1 MKITKDSFLSIVVLF
16 VGFSAR
22 IAICQMK
29 HVEMMGTYYQ
39 LTDTLIS
46 HVVPPPPQCSDGL
59 ATENETAVSA
69 EVKLWAPRM
78 KIMHNN
84 LQVHLTKV
92 ITSCTTYFFGA
103 VERSIDSSERISI
116 DSATWTDEHQK
127 IKDEF
132 VINGIVPTHSPLA
145 YDCAW
150 TGTNKKENIILEFE
164 HIGVSFSPDKKFTAP
179 ISADFDPANRSY
191 PLRKGEL
198 WLHPKTAFS
207 ICDVELVG
215 AYPGIYHNIGAWKR
229 LDIPSQK
236 ELFYVDDSH
245 FIKCSEEITLL
256 KTKGGYLISVEG
268 LPKNNSSNNSLVVS
282 NARNK
287 RSVDNSEILL
297 EETDVPSKRD
307 SILDRFYHNRQIWED
322 SKIYIPTL
330 LNPRVHKTKRSV
342 NPVLNPP
349 DILMN
354 YQLSLSRSELQW
366 GLNKLRSMESKDLVL
381 LAKES
386 CLQKLTDYNV
396 AFSLLETHPI
406 RMLSIVTGGY
416 HPHGYYKQGKL
427 YYYSHLV
434 VTKIKI
440 FNPLTCRSTWCKVA
454 QPKGYWLQSHTG
466 MLSAT
471 SPSEGD
477 LPPESFVVEAD
488 HGQWLDIINMKA
500 IPAEPAYPDALFSP
514 KNPLLFAFN
523 SSELMGKI
531 LLRRTAESEGLSI
544 YNGTIISHKLT
555 TKNISGKIMSWF
567 HSIEWWVWD
576 MILYGVG
583 IIVVVLILLML
594 IKNLLYCCLIR
605 IPEARQSKKQERK
618 MFRSEEMAAMI

>member
-1 MKITKDSFLSIVVLF
+1 MILAADSFVSIFILF

-29 HVEMMGTYYQ
+29 HVEMEGTYYQ
-39 LTDTLIS
+39 LTDHLVS
-46 HVVPPPPQCSDGL
+46 HIVPPPPQCTDGL

-78 KIMHNN
+78 KLLPNN

-92 ITSCTTYFFGA
+92 VTSCTTYFFGA
-103 VERSIDSSERISI
+103 VEKSIDLSERVPI
-116 DSATWTDEHQK
+116 DGATWTDEHQK

-132 VINGIVPTHSPLA
+132 ISNGIFPTHAPLA

-164 HIGVSFSPDKKFTAP
+164 HIGVSFSPDRKFTSP
-179 ISADFDPANRSY
+179 ISEDFDPTNRSY
-191 PLRKGEL
+191 PLGKGEL

-215 AYPGIYHNIGAWKR
+215 AYPGIYHEIGAWKR

-236 ELFYVDDSH
+236 GLFYIDESH
-245 FIKCSEEITLL
+245 AVKCSEDITLL
-256 KTKGGYLISVEG
+256 KTRGGYLVSVEG
-268 LPKNNSSNNSLVVS
+268 LPHDPNKALNVS

-287 RSVDNSEILL
+287 RSLNTSDIVVEGGNTIEKVD
-297 EETDVPSKRD
+297 T
-307 SILDRFYHNRQIWED
+307 ILDRFYRNRRIWEE
-322 SKIYIPTL
+322 SRIYIPTL
-330 LNPRVHKTKRSV
+330 LNPRVLKTKRSI

-354 YQLSLSRSELQW
+354 YQLSLTRAELQW
-366 GLNKLRSMESKDLVL
+366 GLSKLKSMESKDLIL

-396 AFSLLETHPI
+396 AFSLLETHPM

-416 HPHGYYKQGKL
+416 HPHGYYKLGKL
-427 YYYSHLV
+427 YYYRHLI

-440 FNPLTCRSTWCKVA
+440 FNPLTCRNNWCKVA
-454 QPKGYWLQSHTG
+454 QPKGYWIQSHTG
-466 MLSAT
+466 MLSSK
-471 SPSEGD
+471 SPPESD
-477 LPPESFVVEAD
+477 PPPESFVVEAA
-488 HGQWLDIINMKA
+488 HGEWLDIVNMKA
-500 IPAEPAYPDALFSP
+500 VAAEPAYPNILFSA
-514 KNPLLFAFN
+514 KNPLLFSFN

-531 LLRRTAESEGLSI
+531 LLRRTAESEGLTI
-544 YNGTIISHKLT
+544 YNGTLVSHKIT

-567 HSIEWWVWD
+567 NSIEWWVWD
-576 MILYGVG
+576 LLLYGVG
-583 IIVVVLILLML
+583 ILVVIIIFLMVV
-594 IKNLLYCCLIR
+594 KNVLYCCLIKL
-605 IPEARQSKKQERK
+605 PEYKQEKHR
-618 MFRSEEMAAMI
+618 RISRTEEMKSMI